1 MTRAYATK
9 PPRGGEAGETTTMRA
24 EAGTEAPRK
33 IVYLAGP
40 EVFLPQATALGEQK
54 KQICL
59 AHNLDAR
66 FPLDQQPRATA
77 VSPRDKAMAIFAT
90 CIEMMAECDLVIAN
104 MTPFRGVSMD
114 VGTAVEIGYMHALG
128 KPVFGYTNVT
138 DDYADR
144 VRTAALAAGEDVEAF
159 GLADNLMCECP
170 VIHSGTDVVRW
181 PVDDGEV
188 LTALGGFEKCVWRAA
203 QASANATTRAIHSDD
218 DSTGTRP

>member
-1 MTRAYATK
+1 
-9 PPRGGEAGETTTMRA
+9 MRA

-40 EVFLPQATALGEQK
+40 EVFLLQATELGEKK

-59 AHNLDAR
+59 AYNLDAR
-66 FPLDQQPRATA
+66 FPLDKQPRTTTA
-77 VSPRDKAMAIFAT
+77 LPKDKAMGIFAT
-90 CIEMMAECDLVIAN
+90 CMKMMSECDLVIAN

-144 VRTAALAAGEDVEAF
+144 VRAAALAAGEEVEDF
-159 GLADNLMCECP
+159 GFADNLMCECP
-170 VIHSGTDVVRW
+170 VLYGGTDVVRW
-181 PVDDGEV
+181 SVGGDGDV
-188 LTALGGFEKCVWRAA
+188 LTALGGFEKCVRRAA
-203 QASANATTRAIHSDD
+203 QASAPATT
-218 DSTGTRP
+218 